1 VAGAVRLARQLGPGH
16 TIVTILADAGTR
28 YYSKLWNPEFLRNKG
43 LPVPAWLEV
52 KP

>member
-1 VAGAVRLARQLGPGH
+1 MRGLLVEVRSE
-16 TIVTILADAGTR
+16 TR

-52 KP
+52 KR